1 MDEIIA
7 QPAFDRRRGDGS
19 FVSLL
24 FVVAVPLAIA
34 VVALTRAF
42 IAPADTVLDLVP
54 KNAVAYVHAS
64 GRHAVTAMLAS
75 SIDMPTGVMPD
86 EVARFAAP
94 GDDGLRHAIL
104 LAWRAP
110 HEPTETEI
118 ATIRERGGLMID
130 ERRAVLGDTAL
141 GLSVK
146 VTSVIDASVADDP
159 RRSALLAR
167 MRSLHAVQG
176 FASAAVIP
184 MDVLAIA
191 EDANGAPL
199 PAVVFGATVR
209 DGRVIARVL
218 PIDADASP
226 TVGSPL
232 AANAPLR
239 DLDAPVTASEP
250 SPSFDLLNVLF
261 ARTDADHPSPEAVDA
276 AGQELRDLLDAP
288 YVMWIRPDQAGAT
301 HLFRFPTVR
310 PEDAKSRMAAYAAAL
325 EPSRN
330 VITMPDGDIAV
341 EFSVMP
347 VPVSS
352 GIAAFG
358 STDGIGT
365 IYVGSDGLGGTLL
378 GSSATMFAAH
388 ATAPRLSIDAFCTAP
403 SILLLD
409 NRFGGPAG
417 LEAAHEALRRY
428 DLKVLAVGK
437 TVDNELRLCGYK
449 LPTVDK

>member
-1 MDEIIA
+1 MGEVIA

-24 FVVAVPLAIA
+24 FVVAVPLAVA

-42 IAPADTVLDLVP
+42 IAPADSVLDLVP

-75 SIDMPTGVMPD
+75 SIDMPSDVMPD
-86 EVARFAAP
+86 EIARFAAP

-110 HEPTETEI
+110 HAPTEAEV
-118 ATIRERGGLMID
+118 AALRERGGLMID
-130 ERRAVLGDTAL
+130 DRRAVLGDTAL

-146 VTSVIDASVADDP
+146 VASVIDASVADDP
-159 RRSALLAR
+159 RRAALLAR

-184 MDVLAIA
+184 MDVLAVA

-209 DGRVIARVL
+209 SGRVIARVL
-218 PIDADASP
+218 PLDADATP
-226 TVGSPL
+226 ATGAPA
-232 AANAPLR
+232 AANAMLR
-239 DLDAPVTASEP
+239 DLDASVTVSEP
-250 SPSFDLLNVLF
+250 APSFDLLRVLF
-261 ARTDADHPSPEAVDA
+261 ADTDGSHPSPEVVDA
-276 AGQELRDLLDAP
+276 AGQELRDLLNAP
-288 YVMWIRPDQAGAT
+288 YVMWVRPGAAGAT

-310 PEDAKSRMAAYAAAL
+310 PEDAKTRVAAYAAAL

-347 VPVSS
+347 APVNS

-365 IYVGSDGLGGTLL
+365 MYVGSDGLGGTLL
-378 GSSATMFAAH
+378 GSSAAMYAEY
-388 ATAPRLSIDAFCTAP
+388 ATAPRLSIDAFCA
-403 SILLLD
+403 SSSMLLLD
-409 NRFGGPAG
+409 SRSGGLVGFGG
-417 LEAAHEALRRY
+417 AAEPMSRY
-428 DLKVLAVGK
+428 DVTAVAIGK
-437 TVDNELRLCGYK
+437 TVDKELRVCGYK